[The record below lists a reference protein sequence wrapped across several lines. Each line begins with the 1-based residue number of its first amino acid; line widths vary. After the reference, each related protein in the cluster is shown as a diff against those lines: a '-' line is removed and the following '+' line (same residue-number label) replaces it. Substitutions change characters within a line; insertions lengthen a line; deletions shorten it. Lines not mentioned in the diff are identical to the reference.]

1 MKNKILLTASLAIT
15 GMIVLGACAPA
26 ATPAEAPAAEA
37 EAVLTLSGPATEI
50 SYTEEDLM
58 GMAMT
63 ETEYTNKDGE
73 TTIYEGVAFADLLSE
88 AGVNEFSSLTLTA
101 VDDYSADVT
110 AEELSGCSGCIVA
123 FQEDGGLRA
132 VMPDFSGKLQ
142 VKDLVSITINN

>member
-1 MKNKILLTASLAIT
+1 MRNKILLTASLAIT

-26 ATPAEAPAAEA
+26 AAPAEAPTAEA

-58 GMAMT
+58 GMPMT
-63 ETEYTNKDGE
+63 ETDYTNKDGV
-73 TTIYEGVAFADLLSE
+73 TTIYEGVAFGDLLSE

-123 FQEDGGLRA
+123 FQEEGGLRA